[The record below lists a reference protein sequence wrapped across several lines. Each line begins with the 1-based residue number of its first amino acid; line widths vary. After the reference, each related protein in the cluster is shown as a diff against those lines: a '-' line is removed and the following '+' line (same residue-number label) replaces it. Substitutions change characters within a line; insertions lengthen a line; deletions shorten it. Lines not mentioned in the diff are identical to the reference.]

1 MLTDPAD
8 VTQTVGQKLWIFG
21 GIEGTSP
28 LINEDTSLKTWEL
41 ADDENSWIRVRK
53 RFDFSA
59 ILNFIKTKNCLQR
72 LQFQRKQLLVR
83 ELISEK
89 NFRLSIILLRVQ
101 IC

>member
-41 ADDENSWIRVRK
+41 ADDENSWIRVGEHFLTFLK
-53 RFDFSA
+53 KKS
-59 ILNFIKTKNCLQR
+59 N
-72 LQFQRKQLLVR
+72 
-83 ELISEK
+83 
-89 NFRLSIILLRVQ
+89 
-101 IC
+101 